1 MACEWLAKLSRA
13 GWLAA
18 RSLVVAVGH
27 PEFERGSLLLMK
39 KLGEGLSPWFN
50 IFLNLK
56 WRARKNREE
65 YDDSIGEYFSYK
77 IAIFIFTNRFS

>member
-50 IFLNLK
+50 IFFK
-56 WRARKNREE
+56 SEMESEK
-65 YDDSIGEYFSYK
+65 K
-77 IAIFIFTNRFS
+77 

>member
-1 MACEWLAKLSRA
+1 VASQALA

-27 PEFERGSLLLMK
+27 PEFEHGSLLLMK

-56 WRARKNREE
+56 WRARKIERNMMTLLE
-65 YDDSIGEYFSYK
+65 SIFLTK
-77 IAIFIFTNRFS
+77 